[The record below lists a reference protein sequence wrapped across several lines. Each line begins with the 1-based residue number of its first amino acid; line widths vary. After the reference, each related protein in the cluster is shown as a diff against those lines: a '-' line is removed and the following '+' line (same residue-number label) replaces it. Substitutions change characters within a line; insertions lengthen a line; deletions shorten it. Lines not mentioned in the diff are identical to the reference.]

1 MDKIS
6 VIIPVY
12 NVEKFLARCLDSVIN
27 QTYKNLEII
36 CVNDCSPDDSAK
48 ILEDYAKKDKRIR
61 IITFE
66 QNRGQSCARN
76 QGLKVSNGEYIY
88 FLDSDDWIS
97 TDFIENIYG
106 IAKNKNLE
114 AVCTTDIVD
123 VKEDLSEKKL
133 IQREETERFV
143 PYYKSCLMPWCWLLK
158 KTFLEH
164 FKIIF
169 PEGLKYEDTYFF
181 NVVIRTLENVYI
193 TGSST
198 YYHFENKN
206 STMGSAQNRTI
217 NNYDIIEN
225 LKLIFKYYK
234 ENNKLKSWSIPFFY
248 MPKYMLNIHEN
259 KPVFF
264 EKLKSFFEE
273 IQDEVKSNQNL
284 YSKLELD
291 FFNDIMKTKDYEEY
305 KKLNLN
311 SSVLGALRRKVKEQ
325 NGRTN

>member
-88 FLDSDDWIS
+88 FLDSDDWIA

-123 VKEDLSEKKL
+123 VKEDLSEKKTYTTRGNRK
-133 IQREETERFV
+133 ICT
-143 PYYKSCLMPWCWLLK
+143 LLQVLFNAMVLVTK
-158 KTFLEH
+158 KDIFGTFQNNFYGRSE
-164 FKIIF
+164 IRRYIF
-169 PEGLKYEDTYFF
+169 FQCCY
-181 NVVIRTLENVYI
+181 
-193 TGSST
+193 
-198 YYHFENKN
+198 
-206 STMGSAQNRTI
+206 QN
-217 NNYDIIEN
+217 
-225 LKLIFKYYK
+225 
-234 ENNKLKSWSIPFFY
+234 P
-248 MPKYMLNIHEN
+248 
-259 KPVFF
+259 
-264 EKLKSFFEE
+264 
-273 IQDEVKSNQNL
+273 
-284 YSKLELD
+284 
-291 FFNDIMKTKDYEEY
+291 
-305 KKLNLN
+305 
-311 SSVLGALRRKVKEQ
+311 
-325 NGRTN
+325 

>member
-1 MDKIS
+1 
-6 VIIPVY
+6 
-12 NVEKFLARCLDSVIN
+12 
-27 QTYKNLEII
+27 
-36 CVNDCSPDDSAK
+36 
-48 ILEDYAKKDKRIR
+48 
-61 IITFE
+61 
-66 QNRGQSCARN
+66 
-76 QGLKVSNGEYIY
+76 
-88 FLDSDDWIS
+88 
-97 TDFIENIYG
+97 
-106 IAKNKNLE
+106 
-114 AVCTTDIVD
+114 
-123 VKEDLSEKKL
+123 
-133 IQREETERFV
+133 
-143 PYYKSCLMPWCWLLK
+143 
-158 KTFLEH
+158 
-164 FKIIF
+164 
-169 PEGLKYEDTYFF
+169 
-181 NVVIRTLENVYI
+181 
-193 TGSST
+193 
-198 YYHFENKN
+198 
-206 STMGSAQNRTI
+206 MGSAQNRTI

-273 IQDEVKSNQNL
+273 IQDEVESNQNL